1 MLYSAKIMTK
11 SNKIRQ
17 LLALF
22 VILASLSLVSAI
34 VLKIYRGR
42 VTKELL
48 RNLPKNIDVSLKK
61 IHFTE
66 TRDGVKKWDLLA
78 DKADY
83 NKGKEVTN
91 LTGVRLVVAAGGKI
105 GDITLTAP
113 RAEYHNITRDVRM
126 DGKVIAKSSSGMEF
140 TTEDAEYIAARGVI
154 VSSGRVTF
162 TDGKLTMEGV
172 GMEFKPE
179 TKNIRIL
186 NGVTANIEPGAGK

>member
-1 MLYSAKIMTK
+1 MTK

-22 VILASLSLVSAI
+22 VILASLSLVAAI

-42 VTKELL
+42 VTKELV

-66 TRDGVKKWDLLA
+66 VRDGIKRWDLVA

-83 NKGKEVTN
+83 DKGKEVTH
-91 LTGVRLVVAAGGKI
+91 LTGVSLVVAADKKM
-105 GDITLTAP
+105 GDISLTAP
-113 RAEYHNITRDVRM
+113 RADYHNITRDVRM
-126 DGKVIAKSSSGMEF
+126 EGQVTAKSTSGMEF
-140 TTEDAEYIAARGVI
+140 TMDGAQYIAARAVI
-154 VSSGRVTF
+154 VSSGRVRF

-179 TKNIRIL
+179 SKNFRIL
-186 NGVTANIEPGAGK
+186 NGVTANIVPGAGK

>member
-1 MLYSAKIMTK
+1 MTK

-22 VILASLSLVSAI
+22 VILASLSLVAI
-34 VLKIYRGR
+34 IVIKIYKGR
-42 VTKELL
+42 VTKQLL
-48 RNLPKNIDVSLKK
+48 RKLPKNIDVSLKK

-66 TRDGVKKWDLLA
+66 TREGIKKWDLVA
-78 DKADY
+78 DKAEF
-83 NKGKEVTN
+83 NKKMEVTH
-91 LTGVRLVVAAGGKI
+91 LTGVRLTIAAGGNM

-113 RAEYHNITRDVRM
+113 RADYYNITRDVRL

-140 TTEDAEYIAARGVI
+140 TLENAEYIAARSVI
-154 VSSGRVTF
+154 VSSGRVRF

-179 TKNIRIL
+179 TKNFRIL
-186 NGVTANIEPGAGK
+186 SGVTANIVPGAGK

>member
-1 MLYSAKIMTK
+1 MTK

-22 VILASLSLVSAI
+22 VILASLSLVAI
-34 VLKIYRGR
+34 IVIKIYKGR
-42 VTKELL
+42 VTKQLL
-48 RNLPKNIDVSLKK
+48 RKLPKNIDVSLKK

-66 TRDGVKKWDLLA
+66 TREGIKKWDLVA
-78 DKADY
+78 DKAEF
-83 NKGKEVTN
+83 NKKMEVTH
-91 LTGVRLVVAAGGKI
+91 LTGVHLTIAAGGKM

-113 RAEYHNITRDVRM
+113 RADYHNITRDVRL

-140 TTEDAEYIAARGVI
+140 TLEDAEYIAARSVI
-154 VSSGRVTF
+154 VSSGRVRF

-179 TKNIRIL
+179 TKNFRIL
-186 NGVTANIEPGAGK
+186 TGVTASIVPGAGK

>member
-1 MLYSAKIMTK
+1 MTK

-22 VILASLSLVSAI
+22 VILASLSLVAGI

-48 RNLPKNIDVSLKK
+48 RSLPKDIDISLKK

-66 TRDGVKKWDLLA
+66 VRDGVKKWDLVA

-83 NKGKEVTN
+83 DKKNEVTH
-91 LTGVRLVVAAGGKI
+91 LTGVSLVVTANKNI

-113 RAEYHNITRDVRM
+113 RADYHNITRDVRL
-126 DGKVIAKSSSGMEF
+126 DGKVVAKSSSGMEF
-140 TTEDAEYIAARGVI
+140 TAEDAEYVAASGLI
-154 VSSGRVTF
+154 VSSGRVRF
-162 TDGKLTMEGV
+162 TDGKLTLEGV
-172 GMEFKPE
+172 GMEFKTE
-179 TKNIRIL
+179 TKNFRML
-186 NGVTANIEPGAGK
+186 NGVTAHIVPGGGK

>member
-1 MLYSAKIMTK
+1 MTK

-22 VILASLSLVSAI
+22 VILASLSLVAI
-34 VLKIYRGR
+34 IVIKIYKGR

-48 RNLPKNIDVSLKK
+48 RSLPKDIDISLKK

-66 TRDGVKKWDLLA
+66 VRDGVKKWDLVA

-83 NKGKEVTN
+83 DKKNEVTH
-91 LTGVRLVVAAGGKI
+91 LTGVHLTIAAGGKM

-113 RAEYHNITRDVRM
+113 RADYHNITRDVRL
-126 DGKVIAKSSSGMEF
+126 DGKIIANSSSGMEF
-140 TTEDAEYIAARGVI
+140 TLENAEYIAARSVI
-154 VSSGRVTF
+154 VSSGRVRF

-179 TKNIRIL
+179 TKNFRIL
-186 NGVTANIEPGAGK
+186 NGVTAHIVTGGGK

>member
-1 MLYSAKIMTK
+1 MTK

-22 VILASLSLVSAI
+22 VILASLSLVTII
-34 VLKIYRGR
+34 VIKIYKGR
-42 VTKELL
+42 VTKQLL
-48 RNLPKNIDVSLKK
+48 RKLPKNIDVSLKK

-66 TRDGVKKWDLLA
+66 TREGIKKWDLVA
-78 DKADY
+78 DKAEF
-83 NKGKEVTN
+83 NKKMEVTH
-91 LTGVRLVVAAGGKI
+91 LTGVHLTIAAGGKM

-113 RAEYHNITRDVRM
+113 RADYHNITRDVRL

-140 TTEDAEYIAARGVI
+140 TLENAEYIAARSVI
-154 VSSGRVTF
+154 VSSGRVRF

-179 TKNIRIL
+179 TKNFRIL
-186 NGVTANIEPGAGK
+186 TGVTANIVPGAGK

>member
-1 MLYSAKIMTK
+1 MTK

-22 VILASLSLVSAI
+22 VILASFSLVAI
-34 VLKIYRGR
+34 IVIKIYKGR
-42 VTKELL
+42 VTKQLL
-48 RNLPKNIDVSLKK
+48 RKLPKNIDVSLKK

-66 TRDGVKKWDLLA
+66 TREGIKKWDLVA
-78 DKADY
+78 DKAEF
-83 NKGKEVTN
+83 NKKMEVTH
-91 LTGVRLVVAAGGKI
+91 LTGVHLTIAAGGKM

-113 RAEYHNITRDVRM
+113 RADYHNITRDVRL

-140 TTEDAEYIAARGVI
+140 TLENAEYIATRSVI
-154 VSSGRVTF
+154 VSSGRVRF

-179 TKNIRIL
+179 TKNFRIL
-186 NGVTANIEPGAGK
+186 TGVTANIVPGAGK

>member
-1 MLYSAKIMTK
+1 MTK

-22 VILASLSLVSAI
+22 VILASLSLVAI
-34 VLKIYRGR
+34 IVIKIYKGR

-48 RNLPKNIDVSLKK
+48 RKLPKNIDVSLKK

-66 TRDGVKKWDLLA
+66 TREGIKKWDLVA
-78 DKADY
+78 DKAEF
-83 NKGKEVTN
+83 NKRMEVTH
-91 LTGVRLVVAAGGKI
+91 LTGVHLTIAAGGKM

-113 RAEYHNITRDVRM
+113 RADYHNITRDVRL
-126 DGKVIAKSSSGMEF
+126 DGKVIANSSSGMEF
-140 TTEDAEYIAARGVI
+140 TLEDAEYIAARSVI
-154 VSSGRVTF
+154 VSSGRVRF

-179 TKNIRIL
+179 TKNFRIL
-186 NGVTANIEPGAGK
+186 NGVTANIAPGAGK

>member
-1 MLYSAKIMTK
+1 MQGWGRPGVHQLCNGLGDPPSATK
-11 SNKIRQ
+11 SPS
-17 LLALF
+17 
-22 VILASLSLVSAI
+22 V
-34 VLKIYRGR
+34 G
-42 VTKELL
+42 
-48 RNLPKNIDVSLKK
+48 
-61 IHFTE
+61 
-66 TRDGVKKWDLLA
+66 G
-78 DKADY
+78 
-83 NKGKEVTN
+83 
-91 LTGVRLVVAAGGKI
+91 VAAGGKI

>member
-1 MLYSAKIMTK
+1 MTK

-22 VILASLSLVSAI
+22 VILASLSLVAI
-34 VLKIYRGR
+34 IVIKIYKGR

-48 RNLPKNIDVSLKK
+48 RKLPKNIDVSLKK

-66 TRDGVKKWDLLA
+66 TREGIKKWDLVA
-78 DKADY
+78 DKAEFD
-83 NKGKEVTN
+83 KRKEVTH
-91 LTGVRLVVAAGGKI
+91 LTGVHLTIAAGGKM

-113 RAEYHNITRDVRM
+113 RADYHNITRDVRL
-126 DGKVIAKSSSGMEF
+126 DGKIIANSSSGMEF
-140 TTEDAEYIAARGVI
+140 TLENAEYIAARSVI
-154 VSSGRVTF
+154 VSSGRVRF

-179 TKNIRIL
+179 TKNFRIL
-186 NGVTANIEPGAGK
+186 SGVTANIVPGAGK